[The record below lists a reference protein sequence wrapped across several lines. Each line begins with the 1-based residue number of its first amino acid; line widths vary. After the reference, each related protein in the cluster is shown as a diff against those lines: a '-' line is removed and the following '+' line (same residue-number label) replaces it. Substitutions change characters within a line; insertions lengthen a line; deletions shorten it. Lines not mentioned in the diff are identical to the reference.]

1 MTQNCFHFI
10 SFTFRKG
17 RHRSKKGKHIGTS
30 AGPCVASYVPPR
42 HKLQHNGLQLENVFA
57 GRIGAVLSHACTGT
71 ELGLTSK
78 DDSWVGEGNG
88 RDGQTSIGLQGSDPV
103 ANPDS
108 VNMKSKSS
116 QHLQLNEQKK
126 TQESKIGCFVH

>member
-1 MTQNCFHFI
+1 
-10 SFTFRKG
+10 
-17 RHRSKKGKHIGTS
+17 
-30 AGPCVASYVPPR
+30 VR

-57 GRIGAVLSHACTGT
+57 GHIGAVLSHACTGT
-71 ELGLTSK
+71 ELGLTLK

-108 VNMKSKSS
+108 VNLKSKSS
-116 QHLQLNEQKK
+116 QCLQLNEQKK
-126 TQESKIGCFVH
+126 MQESKIGCFVH